1 MVCPGNSNELCG
13 AGNFLSVYNTDNLIV
28 YQPPTA
34 QKTNLPGSWG
44 YVGCFTDNI
53 NNSRALFWQIILT
66 NNNTA
71 TSCLGLWQQYGYMAA
86 GMVGTDGK
94 NHFPP
99 LDSFMSPSP
108 RSTETNATAVMPL
121 SLPPLVQ
128 LRPRSLTAWASLFT
142 FPLLSLT

>member
-53 NNSRALFWQIILT
+53 NNSRVLFWQIMLT

-71 TSCLGLWQQYGYMAA
+71 TSCLGLCQQYGYMAA

-94 NHFPP
+94 NHFPT
-99 LDSFMSPSP
+99 LDSFMTFSRDKVSILPK
-108 RSTETNATAVMPL
+108 L
-121 SLPPLVQ
+121 SLLSNLLTPPV
-128 LRPRSLTAWASLFT
+128 PRDTPTVSA
-142 FPLLSLT
+142 P